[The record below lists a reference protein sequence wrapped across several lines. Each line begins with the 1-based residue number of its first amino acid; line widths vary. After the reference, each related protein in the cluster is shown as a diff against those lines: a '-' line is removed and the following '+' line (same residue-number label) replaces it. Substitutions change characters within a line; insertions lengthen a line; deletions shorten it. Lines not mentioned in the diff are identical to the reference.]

1 MCSSC
6 KNIIISILIVFYI
19 LTDQIRFYASH
30 STMIMEHIC
39 YVTWKSFL
47 GLTSRWGSLL
57 FLLYICCPF
66 LDVLSCF
73 VTLGGAQYLFG
84 SAACP
89 ILYSAKVK
97 QQRRPA
103 EELHIS
109 FIFYFFFLSLC
120 AWKVKAG
127 SEATS
132 AVPRRKMDLFLEY
145 QSSTSFP
152 HRGI

>member
-1 MCSSC
+1 MIVLVNTYKVYLAIRKKKLSS
-6 KNIIISILIVFYI
+6 KNIILILIIFYI
-19 LTDQIRFYASH
+19 FTDQIRFYANH
-30 STMIMEHIC
+30 SSMIMEHIC

-47 GLTSRWGSLL
+47 GLTSYLGSLL

-89 ILYSAKVK
+89 ILYSTKVK
-97 QQRRPA
+97 QQRWPA

-109 FIFYFFFLSLC
+109 FIFLCVESESRERGYFSCSSEENGSFFRVS
-120 AWKVKAG
+120 K
-127 SEATS
+127 
-132 AVPRRKMDLFLEY
+132 
-145 QSSTSFP
+145 
-152 HRGI
+152 